1 MMNRRV
7 GSRLNERGVSVVEL
21 MVGVVLLAVVVVSL
35 AASGLYA
42 SRTMGRSRMEL
53 QATEYVQAE
62 LERLLAIP
70 YFELESG
77 SRTTESGE
85 AEWTVADL
93 SNHRRIL
100 LVTTY
105 APTGGIS
112 VSDTVVA
119 YTLRP

>member
-1 MMNRRV
+1 MMRNV
-7 GSRLNERGVSVVEL
+7 QSRLNQRGISVVEL

-42 SRTMGRSRMEL
+42 QRTLSRSRVEL
-53 QATEYVQAE
+53 QAAEYVQAE

-70 YFELESG
+70 YFGLESG
-77 SRTTESGE
+77 SRETESGK
-85 AEWTVADL
+85 AEWIVTDL

-105 APTGGIS
+105 APTAGIT
-112 VSDTVVA
+112 VTDTVVA
-119 YTLRP
+119 VTLRP